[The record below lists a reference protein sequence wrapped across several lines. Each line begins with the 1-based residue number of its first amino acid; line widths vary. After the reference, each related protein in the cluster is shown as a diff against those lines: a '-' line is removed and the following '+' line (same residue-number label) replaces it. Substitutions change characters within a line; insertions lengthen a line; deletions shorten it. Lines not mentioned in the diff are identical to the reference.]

1 MGRELRVGPDYSG
14 ARRRFWRFRK
24 PPGPDLCSVTGP
36 FRDLSRAVLITNTL
50 SGVNRRHGVE
60 GVHAHAEAAGLRHY
74 RVDDVDALDAVLR
87 ECARADIRLIV
98 VNAGDGTVCRV
109 LDAIRTGGWFVEE
122 PVLALLRGG
131 TTNMIHHDV
140 GWRGRPET
148 ALRVMLSCL
157 QAERCTRRERSVL
170 QVHQAAT
177 GITRRGF
184 FFGTHA
190 VVRAIRRTRA
200 RLHNR
205 GLSGAMSEV
214 LAVAAMLWRLL
225 WRRVEHDPVLSP
237 IPLEIRRSEEPWQA
251 VAHILL
257 MATTLRRM
265 ILGLRPL
272 ARGQRAGLAELNW
285 PGYQLRP
292 WMWCFA
298 RGRLEALQSIS
309 LRGELTWV
317 LDGEI
322 YDHRAADGTLE
333 VTVDQPA
340 HFLVRSGDS

>member
-14 ARRRFWRFRK
+14 ARRCPWRFRR
-24 PPGPDLCSVTGP
+24 PPGPEPCSVTES
-36 FRDLSRAVLITNTL
+36 FRDLSRAVLITNTQ
-50 SGVNRRHGVE
+50 SGANHRHGVE
-60 GVHAHAEAAGLRHY
+60 GVHSRAEAAGLRHY
-74 RVDDVDALDAVLR
+74 RVDGIEALDAVLH
-87 ECARADIRLIV
+87 ECARTNIRLIV

-109 LDAIRTGGWFVEE
+109 LDVIRTGGWFAED

-140 GWRGRPET
+140 GWRGPPET
-148 ALRVMLSCL
+148 ALRIMLSCL
-157 QAERCTRRERSVL
+157 EEQRCACRERSVL
-170 QVHQAAT
+170 RVHQAGT

-184 FFGTHA
+184 FFGTNA
-190 VVRAIRRTRA
+190 VVRAIRHTRA

-205 GLSGAMSEV
+205 GFSGAMSEV

-237 IPLEIRRSEEPWQA
+237 IPLEIRGSQEPWQP
-251 VAHILL
+251 VTHMLL

-285 PGYQLRP
+285 PGYQLTP
-292 WMWCFA
+292 WMWRLVC
-298 RGRLEALQSIS
+298 GRLEALQSIS
-309 LRGELTWV
+309 LRGELAWI

-322 YDHRAADGTLE
+322 YDHRAADGVLE
-333 VTVDQPA
+333 VTVDKPVR
-340 HFLVRSGDS
+340 FLVRSGRS